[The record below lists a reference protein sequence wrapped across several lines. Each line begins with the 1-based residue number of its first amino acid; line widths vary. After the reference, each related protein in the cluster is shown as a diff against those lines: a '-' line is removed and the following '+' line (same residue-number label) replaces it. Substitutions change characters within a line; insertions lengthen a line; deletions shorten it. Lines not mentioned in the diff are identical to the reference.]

1 MVFIVSAMDKAMVIA
16 MTNIAFRN
24 PMALPGSKFEGVL
37 ALREKGDDRREEC
50 VIVILL
56 CVLFSWEDGW

>member
-24 PMALPGSKFEGVL
+24 PMALPGSKLEGVL
-37 ALREKGDDRREEC
+37 ALRERGDD
-50 VIVILL
+50 
-56 CVLFSWEDGW
+56 